1 MELLGR
7 MKKRVCI
14 GMREE
19 RIENEEKEL
28 GREEIERVVRG
39 LKTGKAAGEDDCN

>member
-1 MELLGR
+1 MER
-7 MKKRVCI
+7 RVCI

-19 RIENEEKEL
+19 RVEDEEKEL

-39 LKTGKAAGEDDCN
+39 LKTDKAAGEDDIVNEV